1 MTWPAS
7 DVILAAL
14 PRLGAHLVVL
24 LILPPLLIGLIA
36 KVKAFFA
43 GRNGPPVL
51 QPYFDLIKLVRKGTV
66 ISRTT
71 TWVFRLGP
79 VAGVLTAVLAGL
91 MVPLGGVAA
100 PVSFTGD
107 LLLAAYLLALGRF
120 CTILSALDTG
130 SAFEGMG
137 ASREAAYSCLA
148 EPALFLGFVALA
160 LLMPKGEAL
169 TLANL
174 LTAAPHGWSL
184 IAGGMALV
192 VAAWAVVLLVENCR
206 IPFDDPNTHLELTM
220 IHEVM
225 VLDHSGPPLGLIL
238 YGAAVKFTVIGMLLL
253 GLLLPRTG
261 DLAADLALG
270 VGGLLAVAVGVGV
283 IESSMARLRL
293 LRIPLLLVSAGLLAG
308 FGVLLLAT
316 R

>member
-1 MTWPAS
+1 MIDPA
-7 DVILAAL
+7 DLAAHVPRILA
-14 PRLGAHLVVL
+14 HLAVL
-24 LILPPLLIGLIA
+24 LALPPLLLGLIA

-43 GRNGPPVL
+43 GRNGPPLL
-51 QPYFDLIKLVRKGTV
+51 QPYYDLAKLLRKGTV
-66 ISRTT
+66 FSRTT
-71 TWVFRLGP
+71 TWVFLLSP
-79 VAGVLTAVLAGL
+79 VAGVVTAVLAGL

-100 PVSFTGD
+100 PISFNGD
-107 LLLAAYLLALGRF
+107 LLLVAYLLALGRF

-137 ASREAAYSCLA
+137 ASREAAYACLA

-160 LLMPKGEAL
+160 LLLPEGAQL
-169 TLANL
+169 RLGNL
-174 LTAAPHGWSL
+174 LGASPGGWGL
-184 IAGGMALV
+184 AAGGMALV
-192 VAAWAVVLLVENCR
+192 TAAWMVVLLVENCR

-238 YGAAVKFTVIGMLLL
+238 YGASVKLSVIGMLVLGLILPRSGHLATDLAVGLAGLL
-253 GLLLPRTG
+253 GL
-261 DLAADLALG
+261 
-270 VGGLLAVAVGVGV
+270 AVAIGV

-293 LRIPLLLVSAGLLAG
+293 LRVPALLVSASLLAG
-308 FGVLLLAT
+308 FGVILLAA

>member
-1 MTWPAS
+1 MSWPDS
-7 DVILAAL
+7 PTEQMLTIL
-14 PRLGAHLVVL
+14 AHLVVL
-24 LILPPLLIGLIA
+24 LALPPVLIGLIA
-36 KVKAFFA
+36 KVKAGFA
-43 GRNGPPVL
+43 GRNGPPLL
-51 QPYFDLIKLVRKGTV
+51 QPWFDIFKLLRKGTV
-66 ISRTT
+66 ISRNT

-79 VAGVLTAVLAGL
+79 VAGVVTAVLGGL
-91 MVPLGGVAA
+91 LVPLGGLAA
-100 PVSFTGD
+100 PLGFTGD
-107 LLLAAYLLALGRF
+107 LLLVAYLLALGRF

-137 ASREAAYSCLA
+137 ASREATYACLA

-160 LLMPKGEAL
+160 LLLPKDTSL
-169 TLANL
+169 TLGNL
-174 LTAAPHGWSL
+174 LAISPQGWTGA
-184 IAGGMALV
+184 AGGMALIC
-192 VAAWAVVLLVENCR
+192 AAWAVVLLVENCR

-238 YGAAVKFTVIGMLLL
+238 YGASVKFTVIGMLLL
-253 GLLLPRTG
+253 GLVLPRSG

-270 VGGLLAVAVGVGV
+270 IGGLLTLAVLVGV

-293 LRIPLLLVSAGLLAG
+293 LRVPTLLVSAALLAG
-308 FGVLLLAT
+308 FGVILIAV